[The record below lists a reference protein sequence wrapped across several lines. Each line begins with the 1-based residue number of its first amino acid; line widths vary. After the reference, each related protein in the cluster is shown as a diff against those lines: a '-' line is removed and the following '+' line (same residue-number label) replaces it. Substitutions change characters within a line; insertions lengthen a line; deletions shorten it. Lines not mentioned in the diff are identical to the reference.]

1 MSKLNLK
8 KLVSLDVQC
17 WNILERESGPRM
29 QSVYV
34 RNAIKHY
41 SDWMKAGEKISLVK
55 DGTIARRLDAN
66 NINMRI
72 IELENNYNDTLETL
86 NNKIIEN
93 ISLTKQLSKYRDQD
107 IKKTSLILK
116 LCKLVFRIK

>member
-17 WNILERESGPRM
+17 WNILEREAGARM

-41 SDWMKAGEKISLVK
+41 SDWRKAGEHILLVK
-55 DGTIARRLDAN
+55 DDTIARRFDAN

-72 IELENNYNDTLETL
+72 IELENNYNDTLDTL
-86 NNKIIEN
+86 NNKIVEI
-93 ISLTKQLSKYRDQD
+93 ISLKKQLSKHQEKEGPRL
-107 IKKTSLILK
+107 KKWWHFFF
-116 LCKLVFRIK
+116 VGFRK

>member
-8 KLVSLDVQC
+8 KLVSLDQEC
-17 WNILERESGPRM
+17 WNILERESGSRM

-41 SDWMKAGEKISLVK
+41 SDWRKAGEHIPLVK
-55 DGTIARRLDAN
+55 DDTIARRFDAN

-72 IELENNYNDTLETL
+72 IELENNDNDTLDTL
-86 NNKIIEN
+86 NNKILT
-93 ISLTKQLSKYRDQD
+93 ISSLKKMSSKYQE
-107 IKKTSLILK
+107 KEQP
-116 LCKLVFRIK
+116 

>member
-1 MSKLNLK
+1 
-8 KLVSLDVQC
+8 
-17 WNILERESGPRM
+17 M

-86 NNKIIEN
+86 NNKMIEN
-93 ISLTKQLSKYRDQD
+93 LSLKKQLGSHIEKYEASNKN
-107 IKKTSLILK
+107 KKKLLK
-116 LCKLVFRIK
+116 KWWHFFFIGFRR